1 MQPMKYVVVTALVIF
16 LSAFSCSKK
25 LCACDPVPGNVFKA
39 TVKIANDM
47 SCGKPVLEFP
57 AEAEPHLKKITGK
70 DGLLYAVVGLPNDLA
85 VADKQINVELA
96 ALELN
101 EAFACLAIGP
111 WYPQAKVLNA
121 WPR

>member
-1 MQPMKYVVVTALVIF
+1 MKYVVITAMVVF
-16 LSAFSCSKK
+16 LSAFSCSKQ

-39 TVKIANDM
+39 TVKMAGDLA
-47 SCGKPVLEFP
+47 CGKPLLEFP
-57 AEAEPHLKKITGK
+57 AEAESHLKKITGK
-70 DGLLYAVVGLPNDLA
+70 DGLLYVVVGLPNDRA
-85 VADKQINVELA
+85 VADKQINVEIA
-96 ALELN
+96 ALESN

>member
-1 MQPMKYVVVTALVIF
+1 MKYVVITAMVVF

-39 TVKIANDM
+39 TVKMVSDI
-47 SCGKPVLEFP
+47 SCGKPLLEFP

-70 DGLLYAVVGLPNDLA
+70 DGLLYVVVGLPNDLA
-85 VADKQINVELA
+85 VADKQINVEIA
-96 ALELN
+96 ALESN
-101 EAFACLAIGP
+101 EAFACLTIGP
-111 WYPQAKVLNA
+111 SYPQAKVLDA